1 MRIFCETDIGKSRTV
16 NQDAYMARLLDDTA
30 AFAVVCDGMGGANA
44 GNVASS
50 KAAKAVYEYVMRSW
64 QEGMSDSQ
72 IKKLL
77 CSAVMSA
84 NVEIYDSSQADEE
97 LKGMGTTV
105 VAVIMINNV
114 AHIVHVGD
122 SRAYLVSNDT
132 LSQITTDHSMVQKM
146 IESGQLTADEARLHP
161 KKNVITRAL
170 GVAEDVNIDYN
181 EISCSKDDM
190 LLICTDGLSNMVE
203 SNDIL
208 RVVSENK
215 TENIAAALVSEA
227 NNNGGSDNITTVII
241 SNKK

>member
-1 MRIFCETDIGKSRTV
+1 
-16 NQDAYMARLLDDTA
+16 
-30 AFAVVCDGMGGANA
+30 
-44 GNVASS
+44 
-50 KAAKAVYEYVMRSW
+50 
-64 QEGMSDSQ
+64 
-72 IKKLL
+72 
-77 CSAVMSA
+77 
-84 NVEIYDSSQADEE
+84 
-97 LKGMGTTV
+97 
-105 VAVIMINNV
+105 
-114 AHIVHVGD
+114 
-122 SRAYLVSNDT
+122 
-132 LSQITTDHSMVQKM
+132 MVQKM
-146 IESGQLTADEARLHP
+146 IESGQLTADEARSHP

-203 SNDIL
+203 NNDIL